1 MRSATSTPVEITS
14 MLLATGIAGT
24 KMASVAMT
32 TTGQY
37 GEQIA
42 TERASAR
49 IVRIT
54 SGIFFRS
61 IGLFGPH
68 LPRQ

>member
-1 MRSATSTPVEITS
+1 MRSAASTPVEITS
-14 MLLATGIAGT
+14 LLLATGIAGT

-42 TERASAR
+42 TERASAM

-54 SGIFFRS
+54 
-61 IGLFGPH
+61 
-68 LPRQ
+68 

>member
-1 MRSATSTPVEITS
+1 MRSAASTPVEITS

-54 SGIFFRS
+54 
-61 IGLFGPH
+61 
-68 LPRQ
+68 